1 MSAAYEDDTRDRQSL
16 RDLDGVRVAVEELPA
31 KLAAKGV
38 SRDRLHKA
46 VESQLRRAGITVLN
60 AGEFPVGDPYLDVRI
75 TASKESGEFIAYS
88 IEISFVQIVF
98 LRRNPAATFNRAQTW
113 KALGAVDL
121 VRPARLSESIGGN
134 LSRQIDQFIQ
144 AYLSANP
151 K

>member
-1 MSAAYEDDTRDRQSL
+1 VAEDDTRDRQSL
-16 RDLDGVRVAVEELPA
+16 RDLEGVRVAVEELPA
-31 KLAAKGV
+31 ALRARGVAK
-38 SRDRLHKA
+38 DHLHNA
-46 VESQLRRAGITVLN
+46 IELQLRRAGIPVLN

-75 TASKESGEFIAYS
+75 TASRETGGFIAYA
-88 IEISFVQIVF
+88 IEVSFVQIVF

-113 KALGAVDL
+113 KAPGAVGL
-121 VRPARLSESIGGN
+121 ARPARLPAGIEED

>member
-1 MSAAYEDDTRDRQSL
+1 VSAASEEDSRDRQSL
-16 RDLDGVRVAVEELPA
+16 RDLDGVRVAVEELPPA
-31 KLAAKGV
+31 LAKGV
-38 SRDRLHKA
+38 SRDHLRKA

-60 AGEFPVGDPYLDVRI
+60 AGEFPVGDPYLDVSI
-75 TASKESGEFIAYS
+75 TASKESGGFVAYA
-88 IEISFVQIVF
+88 IEVSFVQIVF

-113 KALGAVDL
+113 KAPGAVEL
-121 VRPARLSESIGGN
+121 ARPARLLGSVEEN